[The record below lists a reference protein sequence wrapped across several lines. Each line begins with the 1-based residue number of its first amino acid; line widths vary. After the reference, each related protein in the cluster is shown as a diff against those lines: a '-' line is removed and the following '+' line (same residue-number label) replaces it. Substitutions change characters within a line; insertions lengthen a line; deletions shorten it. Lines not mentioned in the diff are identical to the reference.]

1 MNRLI
6 FSLLL
11 CFSSLGNSQQ
21 RVTLSGTVFEE
32 QGKET
37 LIGATIIIADLKTG
51 TISNEYGFYSITLA
65 KGTYEI
71 SVSNIGYSTLK
82 QTITLDQNILT
93 DFTLKEA
100 IESLDEVIIE
110 SNVEALNIKTPQMS
124 VNSLTASSIKQIPVV
139 FGEAD
144 VIKAITLLPGVSS
157 GGEGAAGFNVRG
169 GSSTHTCACKCT
181 HPCTHARKP
190 TPNHTDA
197 QTANSP
203 RAHR

>member
-124 VNSLTASSIKQIPVV
+124 VNSLTSV
-139 FGEAD
+139 F
-144 VIKAITLLPGVSS
+144 LLF
-157 GGEGAAGFNVRG
+157 ED
-169 GSSTHTCACKCT
+169 H
-181 HPCTHARKP
+181 
-190 TPNHTDA
+190 
-197 QTANSP
+197 
-203 RAHR
+203 

>member
-93 DFTLKEA
+93 
-100 IESLDEVIIE
+100 
-110 SNVEALNIKTPQMS
+110 
-124 VNSLTASSIKQIPVV
+124 
-139 FGEAD
+139 
-144 VIKAITLLPGVSS
+144 
-157 GGEGAAGFNVRG
+157 
-169 GSSTHTCACKCT
+169 CK
-181 HPCTHARKP
+181 
-190 TPNHTDA
+190 
-197 QTANSP
+197 
-203 RAHR
+203 